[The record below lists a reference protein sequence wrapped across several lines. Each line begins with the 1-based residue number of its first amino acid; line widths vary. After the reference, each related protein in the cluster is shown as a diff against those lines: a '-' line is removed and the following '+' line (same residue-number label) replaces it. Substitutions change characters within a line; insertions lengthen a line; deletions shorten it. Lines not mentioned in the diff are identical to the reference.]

1 MLLALCES
9 LMVNLSPLHI
19 SEQREKATSRI
30 KQLNK
35 PKSKK
40 FLRFFFFVYCS
51 TTTLYSYIDINIEMH
66 KNTQRFHINKDR
78 SIHGICILHTNICIL
93 PPILKNA
100 QNKNDAPAEQKKNK
114 MNNNSLGLIP
124 NFLEISSAVNIK
136 RLLCV
141 C

>member
-1 MLLALCES
+1 MALCES
-9 LMVNLSPLHI
+9 LDGKFLSPLHI

-40 FLRFFFFVYCS
+40 FFRFFFLFCS
-51 TTTLYSYIDINIEMH
+51 TTTLYSYIGINIEMH

-136 RLLCV
+136 RSLCV

>member
-1 MLLALCES
+1 M
-9 LMVNLSPLHI
+9 
-19 SEQREKATSRI
+19 
-30 KQLNK
+30 
-35 PKSKK
+35 
-40 FLRFFFFVYCS
+40 
-51 TTTLYSYIDINIEMH
+51 
-66 KNTQRFHINKDR
+66 
-78 SIHGICILHTNICIL
+78 HGIYVYNVYYTRISVFL